1 VAQMGT
7 TAPGEPLADDAG
19 AAAGDGVTVPE
30 SANAVPAAGDPAA
43 GDGGADRAAPG
54 PRWSAVAI
62 LAVVAAAVLAGDAT
76 AKHFVVARLT
86 DHPPVRTLGGLVYLD
101 LIRNSGAA
109 FSMLSGRTWVF
120 TLVASAAVV
129 WICWLAARL
138 RSTAWAVAL
147 GLVLGGALGNL
158 ADRVFRE
165 PGFLVGHVV
174 DYISLFGPD
183 GEHFAI
189 FNLADAMLCVGV
201 GLAILLELVGLRRDG
216 TRARRESRPAG
227 TGR

>member
-1 VAQMGT
+1 MGT
-7 TAPGEPLADDAG
+7 TAPGEPLADGAGEPAGGGLTRPESGDGDAVPTTGDPTVGDG
-19 AAAGDGVTVPE
+19 AA
-30 SANAVPAAGDPAA
+30 
-43 GDGGADRAAPG
+43 DRVVPG
-54 PRWSAVAI
+54 PRWSAVAT
-62 LAVVAAAVLAGDAT
+62 LAVVAALVLAGDAI
-76 AKHFVVARLT
+76 AKYLVVARLT

-109 FSMLSGRTWVF
+109 FSMLSGKTWVF
-120 TLVASAAVV
+120 TVVAGAAVA

-158 ADRVFRE
+158 ADRIFRE

-201 GLAILLELVGLRRDG
+201 GLAILLELLGMRRDG
-216 TRARRESRPAG
+216 TRVRRESRPDAD
-227 TGR
+227 R